1 MSPKRCR
8 LIHMVVEVSFEE
20 ASTVDGDHRITEE
33 SVDEDSRV
41 AVDDDDVAGRQLR
54 EVTPAS

>member
-1 MSPKRCR
+1 
-8 LIHMVVEVSFEE
+8 MVVEVSFEE

-41 AVDDDDVAGRQLR
+41 AVDGDDVAGRQLR